1 MLGECWLMLCMA
13 RLGSSYMNWLSMAC
27 AGPLIFSQCA
37 AVLALIGWSC
47 SKIEWI
53 SACESTWLG
62 LAAGSMIWS
71 LLARVGSISPLQ
83 GCCFTCWKWVPS
95 VFLLARSVVFVCLVA
110 CLFLVFFSG
119 ACSRVSFGLGSCC
132 PFICIYFVCYF
143 CSMLLLILI
152 YSYI

>member
-71 LLARVGSISPLQ
+71 LLARIGSISPLQ

-110 CLFLVFFSG
+110 CLFLVFFAEPVPGFFLVWVPVALLS
-119 ACSRVSFGLGSCC
+119 VYIL
-132 PFICIYFVCYF
+132 FVTFVACYF
-143 CSMLLLILI
+143 WS
-152 YSYI
+152 